1 MPAPDGP
8 PQPTRSPTRP
18 DSEIIQLVRASGAIS
33 KSELARQTGLSRTGV
48 GSRLAALREMGLVE
62 ELGTG
67 PSSGGRPP
75 SLVRFASDGGSV
87 VAVDMGATSV
97 DVAITNLAAE
107 PLVHLAQEIDIRE
120 GPKRILNT
128 TTDLVDQVLSASP
141 HAAGRLKGIAVGIP
155 GPVEFATG
163 RPVSPPIMPGWDQYP
178 VRELFEDR
186 YGCPTFVD
194 NDVNLMAIGELWA
207 GAATS
212 VQDLLWVKLG
222 TGIGCGIISQ
232 GTVFRGISGCAGDI
246 GHIELGGDKTVC
258 RCGNLGCLEAVAG
271 GEALARRAEA
281 LAMSGESPS
290 LSRMFDE
297 RGALR
302 AEDLGVAAQ
311 EGDVA
316 AVELVRSAGRAVGAV
331 LASLVNFYN
340 PEMIVIGGGVSR
352 LGVRLLASVR
362 EAVYRRS
369 LPLATRDLALTA
381 STLADLA
388 GVIGGGA
395 MVLGELYGLGP
406 VGP

>member
-1 MPAPDGP
+1 M
-8 PQPTRSPTRP
+8 
-18 DSEIIQLVRASGAIS
+18 
-33 KSELARQTGLSRTGV
+33 SELARQTGLSRTGV
-48 GSRLAALREMGLVE
+48 GSRLTALRGMGLVE
-62 ELGTG
+62 DLGAG

-75 SLVRFASDGGSV
+75 ALVRFARNGGAV

-97 DVAITNLAAE
+97 DVAVTNLAAE
-107 PLVHLAQEIDIRE
+107 PVVHLAQDIDIRE
-120 GPKRILNT
+120 GPKSVLNT
-128 TTDLVDQVLSASP
+128 TLDLVDQVLEAYP
-141 HAAGRLKGIAVGIP
+141 HAPGQLDGTGSKAAGSKGAGLKGIAVGIP

-178 VRELFEDR
+178 VRELFEER

-207 GAATS
+207 GAAAS
-212 VQDLLWVKLG
+212 VQDVLWVKLG

-232 GTVFRGISGCAGDI
+232 GAVFRGISGCAGDI

-271 GEALARRAEA
+271 GEALARRAEGLA
-281 LAMSGESPS
+281 LSGESPS
-290 LSRMFDE
+290 LARMFDE
-297 RGALR
+297 RGTLR
-302 AEDLGVAAQ
+302 AEDLGVAAE

-316 AVELVRSAGRAVGAV
+316 AVELVRGAGRAVGAV

-352 LGVRLLASVR
+352 LGVRLLASIR
-362 EAVYRRS
+362 ESVYRRS
-369 LPLATRDLALTA
+369 LPLSTRDLVLTV
-381 STLADLA
+381 STLDGLA

-395 MVLGELYGLGP
+395 MVLGELYGLSPAGA
-406 VGP
+406 

>member
-1 MPAPDGP
+1 L
-8 PQPTRSPTRP
+8 SPR
-18 DSEIIQLVRASGAIS
+18 DAEIIQLVRTAGAMS

-48 GSRLAALREMGLVE
+48 GSRLAVLREMGLLE
-62 ELGTG
+62 ELGEG

-97 DVAITNLAAE
+97 DVAVTNLAAE
-107 PLVHLAQEIDIRE
+107 PLVHLAQDIDVRE
-120 GPKRILNT
+120 GPKGVLNT
-128 TTDLVDQVLSASP
+128 TTDLVDQVLAASP
-141 HAAGRLKGIAVGIP
+141 HAAGRLKGIAVGLP
-155 GPVEFATG
+155 GPVEFLTG
-163 RPVSPPIMPGWDQYP
+163 RPVAPPIMPGWDQYP

-186 YGCPTFVD
+186 YGCRTFVD
-194 NDVNLMAIGELWA
+194 NDVNLMALGELWA
-207 GAATS
+207 GAAAR

-232 GTVFRGISGCAGDI
+232 GAAFRGISGCAGDI
-246 GHIELGGDKTVC
+246 GHIELGGDTTVC

-271 GEALARRAEA
+271 GEALAMRAEGLA
-281 LAMSGESPS
+281 LSGESRS
-290 LSRMFDE
+290 LARMLDE
-297 RGALR
+297 RGSLR

-352 LGVRLLASVR
+352 LGVRLLASIR

-369 LPLATRDLALTA
+369 LPLATRDLVLTGSALGE
-381 STLADLA
+381 LA
-388 GVIGGGA
+388 GVTGGGA
-395 MVLGELYGLGP
+395 MVLGELYGLSPAGS
-406 VGP
+406 